1 MGTKLYNR
9 LPERIKTMND
19 FKSFK
24 KDVKFLVLN
33 NLWCTINYFC
43 SFIDLSI
50 GDMSLYLIVIC
61 ISYTMHSITFF

>member
-1 MGTKLYNR
+1 MGTKLYNS
-9 LPERIKTMND
+9 LAERIKTIND

-24 KDVKFLVLN
+24 KYVKFLVLN
-33 NLWCTINYFC
+33 NSWC

-61 ISYTMHSITFF
+61 ISYTMHSITFY